1 MKKNNNILVSIVITY
16 FKKKKFLIKTLN
28 SIRKQNHKNYEIIFV
43 YDDPNFSDLSFVRK
57 CLQNFKKKKLIINS
71 KNLGVAKSRNKAI
84 KFCKGTYLSFID
96 ADDIWKKNKLSY
108 QINQMKKNLSLFSFT
123 SFGVINSQGIILGK
137 RVVKKDGNY
146 EDLYKSN
153 FIGLSTVMIH
163 QKLYKR
169 ISFPIL
175 KTQEDFG
182 LWLKIAKDGYKL
194 YHIKKILSYWR
205 DSPNSLS
212 SNVIRK
218 LIDAFNLYY
227 IYENKNFVFSIY
239 SVLVLSLNKLKKI
252 F

>member
-57 CLQNFKKKKLIINS
+57 CLKNFKKKKLIINS
-71 KNLGVAKSRNKAI
+71 KNLGVAKSRNKAL

>member
-43 YDDPNFSDLSFVRK
+43 YDDPNFSDLSFVKK

-96 ADDIWKKNKLSY
+96 ADDICKKNKLNY

>member
-218 LIDAFNLYY
+218 LVDAFNLYY

>member
-1 MKKNNNILVSIVITY
+1 
-16 FKKKKFLIKTLN
+16 
-28 SIRKQNHKNYEIIFV
+28 
-43 YDDPNFSDLSFVRK
+43 
-57 CLQNFKKKKLIINS
+57 
-71 KNLGVAKSRNKAI
+71 
-84 KFCKGTYLSFID
+84 
-96 ADDIWKKNKLSY
+96 
-108 QINQMKKNLSLFSFT
+108 MKKNLSLFSFT

>member
-43 YDDPNFSDLSFVRK
+43 YDDPNFSDLSFVKK

-175 KTQEDFG
+175 KTQEDLG

-205 DSPNSLS
+205 NSPNSLS

>member
-1 MKKNNNILVSIVITY
+1 MKKDKKILVSIVITY
-16 FKKKKFLIKTLN
+16 FKKKEFLKQTLN
-28 SIRKQNHKNYEIIFV
+28 SIYKQNYKNYELIFV
-43 YDDPNFSDLSFVRK
+43 YDDSNYSDLSFVKK
-57 CLQNFKKKKLIINS
+57 CLQKFKKKKLIVNS

-96 ADDIWKKNKLSY
+96 ADDVWTKNKLSY
-108 QINQMKKNLSLFSFT
+108 QVNQMKKNLSLFSFT
-123 SFGVINSQGIILGK
+123 SFGVINSKGIVLGK
-137 RVVKKDGNY
+137 RIVEKDGIY

-205 DSPNSLS
+205 SSPNSLS
-212 SNVIRK
+212 SNISRK

-239 SVLVLSLNKLKKI
+239 SVLVLSFNKLKKI

>member
-43 YDDPNFSDLSFVRK
+43 YDDPNFSDLSFVKK